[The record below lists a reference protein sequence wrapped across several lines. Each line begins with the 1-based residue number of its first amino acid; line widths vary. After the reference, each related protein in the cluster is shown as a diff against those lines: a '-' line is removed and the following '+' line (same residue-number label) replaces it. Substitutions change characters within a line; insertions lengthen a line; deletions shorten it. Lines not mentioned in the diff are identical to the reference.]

1 MAIQFVVEDGTG
13 KTDATS
19 YVTEAEFRQY
29 WENRGVSYPVD
40 PEPEGD
46 EEQVTTESDKIKAYL
61 NIATQFVDSS
71 SWSGCEVST
80 TQALKWPR
88 IGMVDSKGVVLST
101 VIPQAVKDAVCYL
114 GSVSNRLTEI
124 HDNVSSQSF
133 GPVSTTYNGVG
144 VRFPVSEKLL
154 EPYLISGNKL
164 QRVN

>member
-29 WENRGVSYPVD
+29 WENLGKTYPVD
-40 PEPEGD
+40 VAPA
-46 EEQVTTESDKIKAYL
+46 TTESDKIKAYL

-80 TQALKWPR
+80 TQSLKWPR

-144 VRFPVSEKLL
+144 VRFPVAEKLL